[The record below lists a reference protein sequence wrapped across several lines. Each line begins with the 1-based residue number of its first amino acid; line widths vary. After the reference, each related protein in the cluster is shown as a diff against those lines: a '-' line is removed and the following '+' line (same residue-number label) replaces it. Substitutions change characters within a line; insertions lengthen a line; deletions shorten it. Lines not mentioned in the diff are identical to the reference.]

1 MQSLAMHITNDS
13 GLAADAVH
21 DTFVEVWR
29 NAGRFRPE
37 RGNPG
42 AWLTGIVRFRAI
54 DIRRLRARETL
65 VRDIPDQEDKEP
77 NALACLVGVVEAETL
92 HRCLDLLGAKR
103 RQMLI
108 CAYVEGLTHR
118 EIASKYDLPIGTVKS
133 WVRRALAQ
141 LKDELTREETC
152 SVRTGG

>member
-1 MQSLAMHITNDS
+1 
-13 GLAADAVH
+13 
-21 DTFVEVWR
+21 
-29 NAGRFRPE
+29 
-37 RGNPG
+37 
-42 AWLTGIVRFRAI
+42 
-54 DIRRLRARETL
+54 
-65 VRDIPDQEDKEP
+65 
-77 NALACLVGVVEAETL
+77 
-92 HRCLDLLGAKR
+92 
-103 RQMLI
+103 MLI